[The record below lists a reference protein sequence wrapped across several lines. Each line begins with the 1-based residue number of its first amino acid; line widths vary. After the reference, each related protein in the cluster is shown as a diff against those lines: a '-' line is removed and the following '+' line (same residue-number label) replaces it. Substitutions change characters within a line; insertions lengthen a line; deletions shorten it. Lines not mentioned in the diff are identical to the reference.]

1 MKRRIR
7 IQGFLIFLAI
17 LLVILLSKLI
27 FPSWKK
33 EPLDEFFD
41 AIGIILVLSG
51 FLLRIIARGYKEE
64 KSQQSK
70 DLVKDGPY
78 GLMRH
83 PMYFGTLLIGTGIIA
98 VLFEF
103 WVFFVFLVI
112 YLLIYLPQINR
123 EEKILLKKFG
133 QEYLS
138 YCKTTPKYFPNVF
151 LSFREHLPLR
161 ISWIKKELVSLI
173 AVIGLILAIEIWEDT
188 RLFGHQEFY
197 KELLELLSIIFAFII
212 MVIFLLPSK
221 RKNNAKI

>member
-1 MKRRIR
+1 MKRRIG

-17 LLVILLSKLI
+17 LLLLLFSKLI
-27 FPSWKK
+27 FPSWKR

-70 DLVKDGPY
+70 ELVKDGPY
-78 GLMRH
+78 ALIRH
-83 PMYFGTLLIGTGIIA
+83 PMYFGTLLIGAGIIA
-98 VLFEF
+98 ALFEF
-103 WVFFVFLVI
+103 WVFFVFLII

-123 EEKILLKKFG
+123 EEKILLKRFG

-138 YCKTTPKYFPNVF
+138 YCKSTPKYFPNIF

-161 ISWIKKELVSLI
+161 LSWIKKELPSLI
-173 AVIGLILAIEIWEDT
+173 VVIGAILVIEVWEDI
-188 RLFGHQEFY
+188 RLFGYLEFY
-197 KELLELLSIIFAFII
+197 KELTELFSIIFAFII

-221 RKNNAKI
+221 RENNAKN